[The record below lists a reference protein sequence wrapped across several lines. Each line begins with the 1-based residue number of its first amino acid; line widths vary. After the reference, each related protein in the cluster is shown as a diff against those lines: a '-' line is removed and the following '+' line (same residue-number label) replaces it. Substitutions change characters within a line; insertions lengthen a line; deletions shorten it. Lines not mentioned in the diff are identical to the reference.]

1 MIHAKSLR
9 VIGQA
14 LETAGVAMFE
24 LEKHG
29 RYYVAWSDSL
39 NNADEWIF
47 RNGLTRE
54 VLEAGARSAKAH
66 CSLCFGPLDISR
78 LDAQSRKNRR
88 HRFSSSMQ
96 ASSNLSQRLRTL
108 GDQLDRIEASA
119 FHIFWTPD
127 SVSVVILP
135 VGELTIETKTINAE
149 QLQQLCLQRRFRRTG
164 PGVLRR

>member
-9 VIGQA
+9 VIGQT
-14 LETAGVAMFE
+14 LESAGVAVFE
-24 LEKHG
+24 VEKHG

-54 VLEAGARSAKAH
+54 VLAAGARGAKAH

-108 GDQLDRIEASA
+108 GDQIDRIEASA
-119 FHIFWTPD
+119 FHIFCAPH
-127 SVSVVILP
+127 SVTVAILP
-135 VGELTIETKTINAE
+135 VGELTIEKKTISADE
-149 QLQQLCLQRRFRRTG
+149 LQQLCLQRRFRRTG